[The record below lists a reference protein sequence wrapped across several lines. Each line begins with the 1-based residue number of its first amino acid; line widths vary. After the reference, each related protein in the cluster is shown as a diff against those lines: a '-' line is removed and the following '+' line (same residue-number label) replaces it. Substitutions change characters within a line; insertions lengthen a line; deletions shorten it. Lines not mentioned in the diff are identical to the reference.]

1 MSKSAIFVVSGFLAF
16 LLYAL
21 LLYGLL
27 LERHNKEAE
36 KILLDLGKKNE
47 QIIDLNLEDLPSDE
61 KKDGKVVEK
70 VDEKKAE
77 KVVEKVEEKKDEKV
91 VEKVEEKKD
100 EKVVEK
106 NATDKEGDFIDP
118 KEQEES
124 LENIFSSLNDFQEK
138 TDTNAQKDE
147 QKNEQEEEQ
156 RRLKEQQRL
165 RKNQKNQEMLKGLQ
179 QNLDQ
184 FAQKLE
190 SVKNKTLDLQIPK
203 QDGVDE
209 KAYQEW
215 YAQIYQILYKGWK
228 GVFYHK
234 ASVSALIMI
243 TKDGEFDYTILSYS
257 DFKDYNK
264 SVMTLLNDLKKVD
277 FPPYPGGNMISI
289 KVNFT
294 TKEEQ

>member
-16 LLYAL
+16 LLYVL

-36 KILLDLGKKNE
+36 KILLDLDKKNE
-47 QIIDLNLEDLPSDE
+47 QVIDLNLEDLPSD
-61 KKDGKVVEK
+61 
-70 VDEKKAE
+70 
-77 KVVEKVEEKKDEKV
+77 EKKDEKV

-124 LENIFSSLNDFQEK
+124 LEDIFSSLNDFQEK
-138 TDTNAQKDE
+138 TDANAQKDE

-277 FPPYPGGNMISI
+277 FPPYPGGNMVSI
-289 KVNFT
+289 QVNFT

>member
-47 QIIDLNLEDLPSDE
+47 QVIDLNLEDLPSD
-61 KKDGKVVEK
+61 
-70 VDEKKAE
+70 
-77 KVVEKVEEKKDEKV
+77 
-91 VEKVEEKKD
+91 EKKD

-106 NATDKEGDFIDP
+106 NATDKEGDFIDS

-190 SVKNKTLDLQIPK
+190 SVKNKNLDLQIPK

-289 KVNFT
+289 QVNFT

>member
-47 QIIDLNLEDLPSDE
+47 QVIDLNLEDLPSEE
-61 KKDGKVVEK
+61 KKDEK
-70 VDEKKAE
+70 AAE
-77 KVVEKVEEKKDEKV
+77 KAEEKKDEKV
-91 VEKVEEKKD
+91 A
-100 EKVVEK
+100 EK

-138 TDTNAQKDE
+138 TDTNAQKDEQKDE

-243 TKDGEFDYTILSYS
+243 TKNGEFDYTILSYS

-277 FPPYPGGNMISI
+277 FPPYPGGSMISI
-289 KVNFT
+289 QVNFT

>member
-47 QIIDLNLEDLPSDE
+47 QVIDLNLEDLPSDE
-61 KKDGKVVEK
+61 KKDEK
-70 VDEKKAE
+70 AA
-77 KVVEKVEEKKDEKV
+77 
-91 VEKVEEKKD
+91 
-100 EKVVEK
+100 EK

-124 LENIFSSLNDFQEK
+124 LEDIFSSLNDFQEK
-138 TDTNAQKDE
+138 TDANAQKNE

-289 KVNFT
+289 QVNFT

>member
-16 LLYAL
+16 LLYAF

-47 QIIDLNLEDLPSDE
+47 QVIDLNLEDLPSDE
-61 KKDGKVVEK
+61 KKDEK
-70 VDEKKAE
+70 IAE
-77 KVVEKVEEKKDEKV
+77 KAEEKKDEKA
-91 VEKVEEKKD
+91 
-100 EKVVEK
+100 VEK

-124 LENIFSSLNDFQEK
+124 LEDIFSSLNDFKEK

-289 KVNFT
+289 QVNFT

>member
-1 MSKSAIFVVSGFLAF
+1 MSKNALLVLSGFLAF

-27 LERHNKEAE
+27 LERHNEEAE
-36 KILLDLGKKNE
+36 KILLDLSKKDE
-47 QIIDLNLEDLPSDE
+47 QVIDLNLEDLPSDD
-61 KKDGKVVEK
+61 KKE
-70 VDEKKAE
+70 
-77 KVVEKVEEKKDEKV
+77 
-91 VEKVEEKKD
+91 

-106 NATDKEGDFIDP
+106 NATDKEGDLIDP

-138 TDTNAQKDE
+138 TDKNAQKEE

-165 RKNQKNQEMLKGLQ
+165 KKNQKNQEMLKGLQ

-190 SVKNKTLDLQIPK
+190 SVKNKTLDLQVPK
-203 QDGVDE
+203 QDGVDD

-228 GVFYHK
+228 GIFYHK

-257 DFKDYNK
+257 DFKDYNN
-264 SVMTLLNDLKKVD
+264 SVITLLNDLKKVD

>member
-47 QIIDLNLEDLPSDE
+47 QVIDLNLEDVPSDE
-61 KKDGKVVEK
+61 KKDEK
-70 VDEKKAE
+70 A
-77 KVVEKVEEKKDEKV
+77 

-106 NATDKEGDFIDP
+106 NATDKEGDFVDP
-118 KEQEES
+118 KEREES

-165 RKNQKNQEMLKGLQ
+165 KQNQKNQEMLKGLQ

-184 FAQKLE
+184 FVQKLE

-277 FPPYPGGNMISI
+277 FPPYPGGNMVSI
-289 KVNFT
+289 QVNFT

>member
-27 LERHNKEAE
+27 LERHNEEAE

-47 QIIDLNLEDLPSDE
+47 QIIDLNLEDLPSD
-61 KKDGKVVEK
+61 
-70 VDEKKAE
+70 
-77 KVVEKVEEKKDEKV
+77 
-91 VEKVEEKKD
+91 EKKD

-138 TDTNAQKDE
+138 IDTNAQKDE

>member
-1 MSKSAIFVVSGFLAF
+1 
-16 LLYAL
+16 
-21 LLYGLL
+21 
-27 LERHNKEAE
+27 
-36 KILLDLGKKNE
+36 
-47 QIIDLNLEDLPSDE
+47 
-61 KKDGKVVEK
+61 
-70 VDEKKAE
+70 
-77 KVVEKVEEKKDEKV
+77 
-91 VEKVEEKKD
+91 EKKD

-234 ASVSALIMI
+234 ASVSVLIMI

-289 KVNFT
+289 QVNFT

>member
-47 QIIDLNLEDLPSDE
+47 QVIDLNLEDLPSD
-61 KKDGKVVEK
+61 
-70 VDEKKAE
+70 
-77 KVVEKVEEKKDEKV
+77 
-91 VEKVEEKKD
+91 EKKD

-124 LENIFSSLNDFQEK
+124 LEDIFSSLNDFQEK

-165 RKNQKNQEMLKGLQ
+165 KQNQKNQEMLKGLQ

-257 DFKDYNK
+257 DFKDYNN
-264 SVMTLLNDLKKVD
+264 SVITLLNDLKKVD
-277 FPPYPGGNMISI
+277 FPPYPGGNMVSI
-289 KVNFT
+289 QVNFT

>member
-47 QIIDLNLEDLPSDE
+47 QAIDLNLEDLPSEE
-61 KKDGKVVEK
+61 KKDEKAVEK
-70 VDEKKAE
+70 VA
-77 KVVEKVEEKKDEKV
+77 EKVEEKKDEKA
-91 VEKVEEKKD
+91 
-100 EKVVEK
+100 VEK

-277 FPPYPGGNMISI
+277 FPPYPGGNMVSI
-289 KVNFT
+289 QVNFT

>member
-47 QIIDLNLEDLPSDE
+47 QVIDLNLEDLPSD
-61 KKDGKVVEK
+61 
-70 VDEKKAE
+70 
-77 KVVEKVEEKKDEKV
+77 
-91 VEKVEEKKD
+91 EKKD

-138 TDTNAQKDE
+138 TDTNAQKEE

-277 FPPYPGGNMISI
+277 FPPYPGENMISI
-289 KVNFT
+289 QVNFT

>member
-21 LLYGLL
+21 LLCGLL

-61 KKDGKVVEK
+61 KKEEK
-70 VDEKKAE
+70 VA
-77 KVVEKVEEKKDEKV
+77 
-91 VEKVEEKKD
+91 EKVEEKKD

-106 NATDKEGDFIDP
+106 NATNKEGDFIDP

>member
-47 QIIDLNLEDLPSDE
+47 QIIDLNLEDLPSD
-61 KKDGKVVEK
+61 
-70 VDEKKAE
+70 
-77 KVVEKVEEKKDEKV
+77 EKKDEKV

>member
-47 QIIDLNLEDLPSDE
+47 QVIDLNLEDLPSDE
-61 KKDGKVVEK
+61 KKDEK
-70 VDEKKAE
+70 IAE
-77 KVVEKVEEKKDEKV
+77 KA
-91 VEKVEEKKD
+91 EEKKD

-124 LENIFSSLNDFQEK
+124 LEDIFSSLNDFQEK
-138 TDTNAQKDE
+138 TDANAQKDE

-165 RKNQKNQEMLKGLQ
+165 KQNQKNQEMLKGLQ

-215 YAQIYQILYKGWK
+215 YAQIYQILYKGWR

-277 FPPYPGGNMISI
+277 FPPYPGGSMISI
-289 KVNFT
+289 QVNFT

>member
-1 MSKSAIFVVSGFLAF
+1 MSKSAIFVASGLLAF

-21 LLYGLL
+21 LLCGLL
-27 LERHNKEAE
+27 LERHNEEAE

-47 QIIDLNLEDLPSDE
+47 QIIDLNLEDLPSD
-61 KKDGKVVEK
+61 
-70 VDEKKAE
+70 
-77 KVVEKVEEKKDEKV
+77 
-91 VEKVEEKKD
+91 EKKD

-147 QKNEQEEEQ
+147 QKNEQEEQ

>member
-1 MSKSAIFVVSGFLAF
+1 MSKSAIFGVSGFLAF

-61 KKDGKVVEK
+61 KKD
-70 VDEKKAE
+70 E
-77 KVVEKVEEKKDEKV
+77 KVVEKA
-91 VEKVEEKKD
+91 EEKKD

-147 QKNEQEEEQ
+147 QKNEQEEEQEEEQ

-243 TKDGEFDYTILSYS
+243 TKDGKFDYTILSYS

>member
-1 MSKSAIFVVSGFLAF
+1 MSKSAIFVLSGFLAF

-47 QIIDLNLEDLPSDE
+47 QVIDLNLEDLPSE
-61 KKDGKVVEK
+61 KKNEKIEK
-70 VDEKKAE
+70 VTEKQ
-77 KVVEKVEEKKDEKV
+77 
-91 VEKVEEKKD
+91 
-100 EKVVEK
+100 
-106 NATDKEGDFIDP
+106 GDFLEP
-118 KEQEES
+118 KEEPKEEPEES
-124 LENIFSSLNDFQEK
+124 LEDIFSSLNDFQEK
-138 TDTNAQKDE
+138 TDKNAQKDE

-156 RRLKEQQRL
+156 RRLREQQRL
-165 RKNQKNQEMLKGLQ
+165 KQNQENQEMLKGLQ
-179 QNLDQ
+179 QNLNQ
-184 FAQKLE
+184 FTQKLE
-190 SVKNKTLDLQIPK
+190 NVKNKTLDLQVPK

-215 YAQIYQILYKGWK
+215 YAQIYQILYKGWR

-264 SVMTLLNDLKKVD
+264 SVMTLLDDLKKVD

>member
-27 LERHNKEAE
+27 LEKHNKEAE

-47 QIIDLNLEDLPSDE
+47 QVIDLNLEDLPSDE
-61 KKDGKVVEK
+61 KKDEK
-70 VDEKKAE
+70 IAE
-77 KVVEKVEEKKDEKV
+77 KAEEKKDEKA
-91 VEKVEEKKD
+91 
-100 EKVVEK
+100 VEK

-124 LENIFSSLNDFQEK
+124 LEDIFSSLNDFQEK
-138 TDTNAQKDE
+138 TDKNAQKDE
-147 QKNEQEEEQ
+147 QKNKQEEEQ
-156 RRLKEQQRL
+156 RRLREQQRL
-165 RKNQKNQEMLKGLQ
+165 KQNQENQEMLKGLQ
-179 QNLDQ
+179 QNLNQ
-184 FAQKLE
+184 FTQKLE

-203 QDGVDE
+203 QDGVNE

-264 SVMTLLNDLKKVD
+264 SVMTLLDDLKKVD

>member
-47 QIIDLNLEDLPSDE
+47 QVIDLNLEDLPS
-61 KKDGKVVEK
+61 
-70 VDEKKAE
+70 
-77 KVVEKVEEKKDEKV
+77 EEKKDEKV
-91 VEKVEEKKD
+91 A
-100 EKVVEK
+100 EK

-277 FPPYPGGNMISI
+277 FPPYPRGNMISI

>member
-47 QIIDLNLEDLPSDE
+47 QVIDLNLEDLPSD
-61 KKDGKVVEK
+61 
-70 VDEKKAE
+70 
-77 KVVEKVEEKKDEKV
+77 
-91 VEKVEEKKD
+91 EKKD

-124 LENIFSSLNDFQEK
+124 LEDIFSSLNDFQEK
-138 TDTNAQKDE
+138 TDANAQKDE

-165 RKNQKNQEMLKGLQ
+165 RKNQKNQEMLKDLQ

-234 ASVSALIMI
+234 ASVSVLIMI

-289 KVNFT
+289 QVNFT

>member
-47 QIIDLNLEDLPSDE
+47 QVIDLNLEDLPSD
-61 KKDGKVVEK
+61 
-70 VDEKKAE
+70 
-77 KVVEKVEEKKDEKV
+77 
-91 VEKVEEKKD
+91 EKKD

-124 LENIFSSLNDFQEK
+124 LEDIFSSLNDFQEK

-165 RKNQKNQEMLKGLQ
+165 RKTKKSRDVER
-179 QNLDQ
+179 
-184 FAQKLE
+184 FATE
-190 SVKNKTLDLQIPK
+190 FGSIRAKTRK
-203 QDGVDE
+203 R
-209 KAYQEW
+209 
-215 YAQIYQILYKGWK
+215 
-228 GVFYHK
+228 
-234 ASVSALIMI
+234 
-243 TKDGEFDYTILSYS
+243 
-257 DFKDYNK
+257 
-264 SVMTLLNDLKKVD
+264 
-277 FPPYPGGNMISI
+277 
-289 KVNFT
+289 
-294 TKEEQ
+294 

>member
-1 MSKSAIFVVSGFLAF
+1 MSKSAIFGVSGFLAF

-61 KKDGKVVEK
+61 KKD
-70 VDEKKAE
+70 E
-77 KVVEKVEEKKDEKV
+77 KVVEKAEEKKDEKV
-91 VEKVEEKKD
+91 VEKAEEKKD

-147 QKNEQEEEQ
+147 QKNEQEEQ

-165 RKNQKNQEMLKGLQ
+165 RKNQKNQEMLKDLQ
-179 QNLDQ
+179 QNLNQ

-234 ASVSALIMI
+234 ASVSVLIMI

>member
-47 QIIDLNLEDLPSDE
+47 QVIDLNLEDLPSDE
-61 KKDGKVVEK
+61 KKDEK
-70 VDEKKAE
+70 IAE
-77 KVVEKVEEKKDEKV
+77 KA
-91 VEKVEEKKD
+91 EEKKD

-124 LENIFSSLNDFQEK
+124 LENIFSSLNDFQEN
-138 TDTNAQKDE
+138 TDKNAQKDE
-147 QKNEQEEEQ
+147 QKNKQEEEQ
-156 RRLKEQQRL
+156 RRLREQQRL
-165 RKNQKNQEMLKGLQ
+165 KQNQENQEMLKGLQ
-179 QNLDQ
+179 QNLNQ
-184 FAQKLE
+184 FTQKLE

-277 FPPYPGGNMISI
+277 FPPYPGGNMVSI
-289 KVNFT
+289 QVNFT

>member
-16 LLYAL
+16 LLYTL

-27 LERHNKEAE
+27 LERHNEEAE

-47 QIIDLNLEDLPSDE
+47 QIIDLNLEDLPSD
-61 KKDGKVVEK
+61 
-70 VDEKKAE
+70 
-77 KVVEKVEEKKDEKV
+77 
-91 VEKVEEKKD
+91 EKKD

-277 FPPYPGGNMISI
+277 FPPYPGGSMISI
-289 KVNFT
+289 QVNFT

>member
-47 QIIDLNLEDLPSDE
+47 QVIDLNLEDLPSDE
-61 KKDGKVVEK
+61 KKDEK
-70 VDEKKAE
+70 IAE
-77 KVVEKVEEKKDEKV
+77 KA
-91 VEKVEEKKD
+91 EEKKD

-124 LENIFSSLNDFQEK
+124 LEDIFYSLNDFQEK
-138 TDTNAQKDE
+138 TDANAQKDE

-165 RKNQKNQEMLKGLQ
+165 RKNQKNQEMLKDLQ

-264 SVMTLLNDLKKVD
+264 SVMTLLDDLKKVD

>member
-21 LLYGLL
+21 LLCGLL
-27 LERHNKEAE
+27 LERHNEEAE
-36 KILLDLGKKNE
+36 RILLDLGKKNE

-61 KKDGKVVEK
+61 KKD
-70 VDEKKAE
+70 E
-77 KVVEKVEEKKDEKV
+77 KVVEKVVEKKDEKV
-91 VEKVEEKKD
+91 VEKKD

-147 QKNEQEEEQ
+147 QKNEQEEQ

-234 ASVSALIMI
+234 ASVSVLIMI

>member
-16 LLYAL
+16 LLYVL

-47 QIIDLNLEDLPSDE
+47 QVIDLNLEDLPSE
-61 KKDGKVVEK
+61 KKNEKIEK
-70 VDEKKAE
+70 VTEKQ
-77 KVVEKVEEKKDEKV
+77 
-91 VEKVEEKKD
+91 
-100 EKVVEK
+100 
-106 NATDKEGDFIDP
+106 GDFLEP
-118 KEQEES
+118 KEEPKEEPEES
-124 LENIFSSLNDFQEK
+124 LEDIFSSLNDFQEK
-138 TDTNAQKDE
+138 TDKNAQKDE

-156 RRLKEQQRL
+156 RRLREQQRL
-165 RKNQKNQEMLKGLQ
+165 KQNQKNQEMLKGLQ
-179 QNLDQ
+179 QNLNQ
-184 FAQKLE
+184 FTQKLE
-190 SVKNKTLDLQIPK
+190 SVKNKTLDLQVPK

-215 YAQIYQILYKGWK
+215 YAQIYQILYKGWR

-264 SVMTLLNDLKKVD
+264 SVMTLLDDLKKVD

>member
-61 KKDGKVVEK
+61 KKD
-70 VDEKKAE
+70 
-77 KVVEKVEEKKDEKV
+77 
-91 VEKVEEKKD
+91 

-147 QKNEQEEEQ
+147 QKNEQEEQ

>member
-27 LERHNKEAE
+27 LERHNEEAE

-47 QIIDLNLEDLPSDE
+47 QIIDLNLEDLPS
-61 KKDGKVVEK
+61 
-70 VDEKKAE
+70 
-77 KVVEKVEEKKDEKV
+77 
-91 VEKVEEKKD
+91 EEKKD

-138 TDTNAQKDE
+138 TDTNAQKD
-147 QKNEQEEEQ
+147 EQEEEQ

>member
-47 QIIDLNLEDLPSDE
+47 QVIDLNLEDLPSDE
-61 KKDGKVVEK
+61 KKDEK
-70 VDEKKAE
+70 IAE
-77 KVVEKVEEKKDEKV
+77 KAEEKKDEKA
-91 VEKVEEKKD
+91 
-100 EKVVEK
+100 VEK

-124 LENIFSSLNDFQEK
+124 LEDIFSSLNDFQEK
-138 TDTNAQKDE
+138 TDANAQKDE

-277 FPPYPGGNMISI
+277 FPPYPGGNMVSI

>member
-27 LERHNKEAE
+27 LERHNEEAE

-47 QIIDLNLEDLPSDE
+47 QIIDLNLEDLPS
-61 KKDGKVVEK
+61 
-70 VDEKKAE
+70 
-77 KVVEKVEEKKDEKV
+77 
-91 VEKVEEKKD
+91 EEKKD

-106 NATDKEGDFIDP
+106 NATDKEGDFIDS

>member
-1 MSKSAIFVVSGFLAF
+1 MSKSAIFVLSGFLAF

-36 KILLDLGKKNE
+36 KILLDLNKKDE
-47 QIIDLNLEDLPSDE
+47 QTIDLNLEDPPSE
-61 KKDGKVVEK
+61 KKNEKIEK
-70 VDEKKAE
+70 VTEKQ
-77 KVVEKVEEKKDEKV
+77 
-91 VEKVEEKKD
+91 
-100 EKVVEK
+100 
-106 NATDKEGDFIDP
+106 GDFLEP
-118 KEQEES
+118 KEELKEEPEES
-124 LENIFSSLNDFQEK
+124 LEDIFSSLNDFQEK

-165 RKNQKNQEMLKGLQ
+165 KQNQENQEMLKGLQ

-289 KVNFT
+289 QVNFT
-294 TKEEQ
+294 TKEE

>member
-36 KILLDLGKKNE
+36 KILLDLNKKDE
-47 QIIDLNLEDLPSDE
+47 QTIDLNLEDPPSE
-61 KKDGKVVEK
+61 KKNEKIEK
-70 VDEKKAE
+70 VTEKQ
-77 KVVEKVEEKKDEKV
+77 
-91 VEKVEEKKD
+91 
-100 EKVVEK
+100 
-106 NATDKEGDFIDP
+106 GDFLEP
-118 KEQEES
+118 KEELKEEPEES
-124 LENIFSSLNDFQEK
+124 LEDIFSSLNDFQEK
-138 TDTNAQKDE
+138 TDKNAQKDE
-147 QKNEQEEEQ
+147 QKNKQEEEQ
-156 RRLKEQQRL
+156 RRLREQQRL
-165 RKNQKNQEMLKGLQ
+165 KQNQENQEMLKGLQ
-179 QNLDQ
+179 QNLNQ
-184 FAQKLE
+184 FTQKLE
-190 SVKNKTLDLQIPK
+190 SVKNKTLDLQVPK

-264 SVMTLLNDLKKVD
+264 SVMTLLDDLKKVD
-277 FPPYPGGNMISI
+277 FPPYPGGNMVSI

>member
-61 KKDGKVVEK
+61 KKD
-70 VDEKKAE
+70 
-77 KVVEKVEEKKDEKV
+77 EKVEEKKD
-91 VEKVEEKKD
+91 EKVEEKKD

-234 ASVSALIMI
+234 ASVSVLIMI
-243 TKDGEFDYTILSYS
+243 TKDGEFDYVILSYS

>member
-47 QIIDLNLEDLPSDE
+47 QVIDLNLEDLPSD
-61 KKDGKVVEK
+61 
-70 VDEKKAE
+70 
-77 KVVEKVEEKKDEKV
+77 
-91 VEKVEEKKD
+91 EKKD

-124 LENIFSSLNDFQEK
+124 LEDIFSSLNDFQEK
-138 TDTNAQKDE
+138 TDANAQKDE

-165 RKNQKNQEMLKGLQ
+165 KQNQKNQEMLKDLQ

-289 KVNFT
+289 QVNFT

>member
-21 LLYGLL
+21 LLCGLL

-47 QIIDLNLEDLPSDE
+47 QVIDLNLEDLPSDE
-61 KKDGKVVEK
+61 KKDEK
-70 VDEKKAE
+70 VAE
-77 KVVEKVEEKKDEKV
+77 KAEEKKDEKA
-91 VEKVEEKKD
+91 
-100 EKVVEK
+100 VEK

-184 FAQKLE
+184 FTQKLE

>member
-27 LERHNKEAE
+27 LEKHNEEAE

-47 QIIDLNLEDLPSDE
+47 QIIDLNLEDLPSD
-61 KKDGKVVEK
+61 
-70 VDEKKAE
+70 
-77 KVVEKVEEKKDEKV
+77 
-91 VEKVEEKKD
+91 EKKD

>member
-27 LERHNKEAE
+27 LEKHNEEAE

-47 QIIDLNLEDLPSDE
+47 QIIDLNLEDLPSD
-61 KKDGKVVEK
+61 
-70 VDEKKAE
+70 
-77 KVVEKVEEKKDEKV
+77 
-91 VEKVEEKKD
+91 EKKD

-138 TDTNAQKDE
+138 TDTNAQKNE

-234 ASVSALIMI
+234 ASVSVLIMI

>member
-47 QIIDLNLEDLPSDE
+47 QVIDLNLEDLPSDE
-61 KKDGKVVEK
+61 KKDEK
-70 VDEKKAE
+70 AT
-77 KVVEKVEEKKDEKV
+77 
-91 VEKVEEKKD
+91 EKVEEKKD

-124 LENIFSSLNDFQEK
+124 LEDIFSSLNDFQEK
-138 TDTNAQKDE
+138 TDTNAQKNE

-165 RKNQKNQEMLKGLQ
+165 KQNQKNQEMLKGLQ

-203 QDGVDE
+203 QDGVYE

-289 KVNFT
+289 QVNFT